1 MSEIFVDGDACPVK
15 QEIYRVAERYEF
27 HVTVV
32 ANSPMR
38 IPQAA
43 WLKLVVVEGRF
54 DAADDWIVERA
65 TDQDIVI
72 TADIPLAARSLK
84 KGAVVLDMRG
94 NAFSEAT
101 IGSALASRELM
112 SHLRDLGTINSGPAP
127 FDKRD
132 RSRFLQRLDEA
143 IQTRRRKKKA
153 P

>member
-1 MSEIFVDGDACPVK
+1 M
-15 QEIYRVAERYEF
+15 AERYGF
-27 HVTVV
+27 QVTLVS
-32 ANSPMR
+32 NSPMR

-54 DAADDWIVERA
+54 DAADDWIVEHV

-72 TADIPLAARSLK
+72 TADIPLAARCLQ

-94 NAFSEAT
+94 SAFTRET

-112 SHLRDLGTINSGPAP
+112 SHLRDLGTINGGPAP

-132 RSRFLQRLDEA
+132 RSRFLQRLDES
-143 IQTRRRKKKA
+143 IQARRRKR
-153 P
+153 